1 MKEKILEIYRTLKP
15 EVRAGICDIA
25 MRLVWAAEHD
35 PEILPLILTR
45 PSEQAAIEQYAEEIG
60 AARDAI
66 IAAHA
71 ASQSHK
77 I

>member
-1 MKEKILEIYRTLKP
+1 MNTELLAIYRQLQP

-25 MRLVWAAEHD
+25 MRLVWSAEHD